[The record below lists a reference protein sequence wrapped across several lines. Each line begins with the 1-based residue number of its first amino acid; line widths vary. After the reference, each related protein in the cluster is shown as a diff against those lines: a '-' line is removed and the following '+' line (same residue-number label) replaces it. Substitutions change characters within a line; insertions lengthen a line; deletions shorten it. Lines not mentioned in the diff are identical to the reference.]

1 MLHRQPQPSGNLYL
15 VRAQISRSCAQKRR
29 FQQSVRRQSGRT
41 DFFNTIGR
49 SPPVVTTACAGQV
62 ECKRLISTNAIDW
75 SVTMQMGGQVH
86 AITQAH
92 IKNRQTTT
100 RPWKATGLQG
110 LPALSIGAT
119 AAPKIRLT
127 SSRTSAKPELYKRC
141 PRQHPGS
148 QNL

>member
-1 MLHRQPQPSGNLYL
+1 MLRASLLANARILPQ
-15 VRAQISRSCAQKRR
+15 ARR
-29 FQQSVRRQSGRT
+29 GSY
-41 DFFNTIGR
+41 FFNRIGR
-49 SPPVVTTACAGQV
+49 LRFFANGSYGAISDGQDHPVCRSNPMQTTGQV

-92 IKNRQTTT
+92 IKNRRTTT

-110 LPALSIGAT
+110 LPALPIGARF
-119 AAPKIRLT
+119 APKIRLT
-127 SSRTSAKPELYKRC
+127 ASRTSAKPEPYKRC

>member
-1 MLHRQPQPSGNLYL
+1 MLRYKK
-15 VRAQISRSCAQKRR
+15 RKYKRR
-29 FQQSVRRQSGRT
+29 STGKQEVVQGHFSSTRNHKPTTLSNKISWLCLLNMAMNERLKLHHTKFKFTCDLVWQAA
-41 DFFNTIGR
+41 FGR
-49 SPPVVTTACAGQV
+49 SPPVVTTAFPGHV

-75 SVTMQMGGQVH
+75 SVTMQMDGQVH

-119 AAPKIRLT
+119 APPK
-127 SSRTSAKPELYKRC
+127 Y
-141 PRQHPGS
+141 G
-148 QNL
+148 